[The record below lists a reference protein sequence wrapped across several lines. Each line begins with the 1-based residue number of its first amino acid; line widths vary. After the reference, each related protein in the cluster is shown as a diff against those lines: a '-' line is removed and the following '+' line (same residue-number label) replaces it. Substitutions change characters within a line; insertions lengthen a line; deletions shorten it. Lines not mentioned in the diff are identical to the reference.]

1 MPHTKLSY
9 VEKLTR
15 MDRVLAMYRNC
26 QSGIELMKGHIE
38 ELADELY
45 MDVDWET
52 LSLVTRTQPK
62 SETQPL
68 TSTDTER
75 TKSPKLLCGHPLPWR
90 ATYNGCIY
98 FIMDANDE
106 CVATHSNKELIQ
118 ILLDKSKE
126 EFTRVE

>member
-52 LSLVTRTQPK
+52 VSLVTRAQPK
-62 SETQPL
+62 SVTQPI
-68 TSTDTER
+68 TVADTEIAE
-75 TKSPKLLCGHPLPWR
+75 SPKLLYGHPLPWR
-90 ATYNGCIY
+90 AKYNGCIY

-126 EFTRVE
+126 EFTGE

>member
-9 VEKLTR
+9 IEKLTR

-26 QSGIELMKGHIE
+26 QSGINLMKCHIE

-52 LSLVTRTQPK
+52 VSLITRTQPK
-62 SETQPL
+62 SETQPI
-68 TSTDTER
+68 TVADTEIAE
-75 TKSPKLLCGHPLPWR
+75 SPKLLYGHPLPWR
-90 ATYNGCIY
+90 STFNGCVY
-98 FIMDANDE
+98 FILDANDE
-106 CVATHSNKELIQ
+106 PVMTHSNHGIIKTMLKASE
-118 ILLDKSKE
+118 E

>member
-62 SETQPL
+62 SEIKPVT
-68 TSTDTER
+68 TANTEIA
-75 TKSPKLLCGHPLPWR
+75 KSPKLLCVHPLPWR
-90 ATYNGCIY
+90 ATYNGCVY
-98 FIMDANDE
+98 FILDANDQ
-106 CVATHSNKELIQ
+106 CVSTHSNKELIQ